1 MAMRPKLYQVAELA
15 GVSEATVSRVINAR
29 PGVAESTRRAVLD
42 VLSDLGYREV
52 PSRSSGSGIVGI
64 VTPELDNPIFPLLA
78 QTIESRLARHE
89 LMSLVCPS
97 TSETIAEQDY
107 LDHFVGSRAVG
118 VVVVNGRYAQ
128 DGFGYGPYQRVIE
141 AGIPLVLVNGI
152 FPGCP
157 LPGVSVD
164 VRMAARL
171 GVQHLARLGHVRVG
185 CLTGPY
191 RYSTSQLFVK
201 GYREAVG
208 AIDGGDESISETL
221 FTLEGGR
228 AGMAKLLEAGCTGVV
243 AASDLMALGAITA
256 ARSWGAA
263 VPDDVSVIGSDGTP
277 LSMLTDP
284 PLTTLRQP
292 VGRMAAAAVSALIA
306 QVNGDGMMGAQLFQ
320 PELVAGASAGPASI
334 AARAVTGRA

>member
-1 MAMRPKLYQVAELA
+1 MRPKLHQVAALA
-15 GVSEATVSRVINAR
+15 GVSEATVSRVINGK

-52 PSRSSGSGIVGI
+52 PSRSGGTGIVGI

-89 LMSLVCPS
+89 LMSIVCPS

-107 LDHFVGSRAVG
+107 LNHLVGSRAVG
-118 VVVVNGRYAQ
+118 IIVVNGRYAQ
-128 DGFGYGPYQRVIE
+128 DGFGYQPYERVVEI
-141 AGIPLVLVNGI
+141 GIPIVLVNGI

-157 LPGVSVD
+157 LPAVAVD
-164 VRMAARL
+164 LKAAARL
-171 GVQHLARLGHVRVG
+171 GVQHLARLGHTRIG

-191 RYSTSQLFVK
+191 RYSTSQLFAG
-201 GYREAVG
+201 GYREAMTL
-208 AIDGGDESISETL
+208 IDGDYENISETL

-228 AGMAKLLEAGCTGVV
+228 AGMARLLEDGCTGVV

-256 ARSWGAA
+256 ARSWGAS
-263 VPDDVSVIGSDGTP
+263 VPEDVSVIGSDGTP
-277 LSMLTDP
+277 MSTLTDP

-292 VGRMAAAAVSALIA
+292 VGRMAAAVVSALVA
-306 QVNGDGMMGAQLFQ
+306 QRNGDGMLGAQLFQ
-320 PELVAGASAGPASI
+320 PELVAGASVGPV
-334 AARAVTGRA
+334 RVTLRST